1 MSPALFIRPAP
12 PFVYYLKMPTGDWD
26 ELAQKIRVEMAR
38 RFQQGLTQPAPFLTA
53 WPPLTAAAYTEARH
67 LREILLRECQ
77 GRSLLDLYPG
87 EVKATAYGAVLVL
100 DEVRSF
106 PPVTLDPAVGEAWIL
121 RSLRLLYGIGEAT
134 ENRLKLAGYTTLRDL
149 LAHPRWAWQVEQIL
163 RAVERRDLPALN
175 RLVARWF
182 PLSHPLA
189 LALLSFVEPEE
200 ILFLDIETLGLYT
213 EAIILIGLVRP
224 QREAL
229 VVRQLVVRE
238 LAEELPAL
246 TVLAQELAKAKA
258 LVTYN
263 GRAFDVNFIQAR
275 FRYYGLP
282 YEVEH
287 PNFDLLPF
295 ARRYFRDFLPNCRL
309 ETVEKALRVERV
321 INIPS
326 ALVPEFYLDYLRER
340 NIGPLVAIIEHNRQ
354 DLLSVVL
361 LLRKLWEEM
370 VVRGL

>member
-1 MSPALFIRPAP
+1 
-12 PFVYYLKMPTGDWD
+12 
-26 ELAQKIRVEMAR
+26 
-38 RFQQGLTQPAPFLTA
+38 
-53 WPPLTAAAYTEARH
+53 
-67 LREILLRECQ
+67 
-77 GRSLLDLYPG
+77 
-87 EVKATAYGAVLVL
+87 
-100 DEVRSF
+100 
-106 PPVTLDPAVGEAWIL
+106 
-121 RSLRLLYGIGEAT
+121 
-134 ENRLKLAGYTTLRDL
+134 
-149 LAHPRWAWQVEQIL
+149 
-163 RAVERRDLPALN
+163 
-175 RLVARWF
+175 
-182 PLSHPLA
+182 
-189 LALLSFVEPEE
+189 
-200 ILFLDIETLGLYT
+200 
-213 EAIILIGLVRP
+213 
-224 QREAL
+224 
-229 VVRQLVVRE
+229 VRQLVVRE

>member
-1 MSPALFIRPAP
+1 MIQ
-12 PFVYYLKMPTGDWD
+12 KMATWDWE
-26 ELAQKIRVEMAR
+26 ELARRVRGEMAR
-38 RFQQGLTQPAPFLTA
+38 RYQQGLRLPSSFLSV
-53 WPPLTAAAYTEARH
+53 WPPLTTAAYEEARH
-67 LREILLRECQ
+67 LREILIQECR
-77 GRSLLDLYPG
+77 GRSLLELYSG
-87 EVKATAYGAVLVL
+87 EVKATEYGPVLVL
-100 DEVRSF
+100 DELRTSLSL
-106 PPVTLDPAVGEAWIL
+106 PLEPKLGEAWIL
-121 RSLRLLYGIGEAT
+121 RSLRLLYGIGETT
-134 ENRLKLAGYTTLRDL
+134 ETRLKLAGYTTLRDL
-149 LAHPRWAWQVEQIL
+149 LSHPRWAWQVEQIL
-163 RAVERRDLPALN
+163 QAVERRDVPALN

-189 LALLSFVEPEE
+189 LSLLSFVDPEE
-200 ILFLDIETLGLYT
+200 ILFLDIETLGLYA
-213 EAIILIGLVRP
+213 EAIVLIGLARPRDGALMVRHF
-224 QREAL
+224 
-229 VVRQLVVRE
+229 VVRE
-238 LAEELPAL
+238 MAEELPAL
-246 TVLAQELAKAKA
+246 VALAEELASAEA

-282 YEVEH
+282 HEVNH

-309 ETVEKALRVERV
+309 ETVEKALSVERT

-326 ALVPEFYLDYLRER
+326 ALVPEFYMEYLREK

-354 DLLSVVL
+354 DLLSLVL